1 MSKSSLTA
9 EQSSADAAHGPARG
23 YLLAGAA
30 AILWGFSGVVTK
42 FLLRRKMLPDE
53 LLLFRTTFASLLML
67 GWLRLTSPRLLRI
80 QRSDLRYFALLG
92 LFGMVTSQGFYYFA
106 LSYTSV
112 GIALLIQYQAPVI
125 LMIYGVIS
133 GTERIGPGKLLA
145 AALATG
151 GCALMIYGQ
160 AGGMGRL
167 SLPGALFAIGSAF
180 GFAFY
185 SGFGKHGLERY
196 DPRTMVTYAF
206 IFSTFVWMARLP
218 PWRVPWA
225 SYDLSIM
232 AFFLYLAAV
241 ATILPFLLYFA
252 SLRYLEPSR
261 SSLTSMLEPVVAAS
275 VAWLWLG
282 ETMTRLQFLGG
293 AGVLAGVLLLQA
305 ESRFLGKA
313 GAAKKSDEKP
323 G

>member
-1 MSKSSLTA
+1 MSDSSPTIPIDNATDA
-9 EQSSADAAHGPARG
+9 ETGHGSARG
-23 YLLAGAA
+23 YLLASAA
-30 AILWGFSGVVTK
+30 AVLWGFSGVVTK
-42 FLLRRKMLPDE
+42 FLLRRKMMPEE

-67 GWLRLTSPRLLRI
+67 GWLRLTAPRLLKI

-112 GIALLIQYQAPVI
+112 GIALLIQYQAPVL
-125 LMIYGVIS
+125 LMIYGVLS
-133 GTERIGPGKLLA
+133 RTERIGPGKLVA
-145 AALATG
+145 AAMAIG

-160 AGGMGRL
+160 AGGIGSL
-167 SLPGALFAIGSAF
+167 SLPGALFALGSAF

-185 SGFGKHGLERY
+185 SGFGKHGLKHY
-196 DPRTMVTYAF
+196 DPRTMVTYSF
-206 IFSTFVWMARLP
+206 IISAFVWIVRLP

-241 ATILPFLLYFA
+241 ATILPFILYFA

-261 SSLTSMLEPVVAAS
+261 SSLTTMLEPVVATS

-282 ETMTRLQFLGG
+282 ETMTPLQFLGG

-305 ESRFLGKA
+305 ESRWRRKNGIGSEA
-313 GAAKKSDEKP
+313 G
-323 G
+323 